1 MWNYLGSYRN
11 CECFPFRLPPF
22 LPSSF
27 FHPSPFIP
35 HLIPSLTLSSEIYE
49 VWTGGFLRATEGRS
63 THFGYPEYVCYQ
75 LLRITKLAFEGR
87 GKPQIIRMKIV
98 YNLIVCRC
106 RFLHLPYNY
115 YHTHSHVDTHIHTH
129 KVLTL

>member
-1 MWNYLGSYRN
+1 ML
-11 CECFPFRLPPF
+11 PFSSSSL
-22 LPSSF
+22 SSF
-27 FHPSPFIP
+27 LLLSPLSFHPSS
-35 HLIPSLTLSSEIYE
+35 IPSLTLSSEIYE

-87 GKPQIIRMKIV
+87 GKPII
-98 YNLIVCRC
+98 YNLIECRC

-115 YHTHSHVDTHIHTH
+115 YHTHSHVHTHIHTH